1 MGKRRHGRGTSISV
15 KIAPLLLSALFDDFE
30 AGQFGQILKKIFLIP
45 ISLWHLDQR
54 SLFAKFSQLSKIDD
68 QSKRFI

>member
-1 MGKRRHGRGTSISV
+1 MGKRRHGRGTNISV

-45 ISLWHLDQR
+45 SSLWHSDQR

>member
-45 ISLWHLDQR
+45 SLLWHSDQR